1 MSDARAENLRTSQA
15 VTLTEIT
22 AVADKLGIG
31 KEHLFQVGD
40 YMAKIRPSSL
50 VEQQASGRGRGKLI
64 LVSAVNPTPAGE
76 GKTTNSVGLAQAL
89 AARGERVA
97 VALREP
103 SLGPV
108 FGIKGGGCGGGRS
121 QVLPMDEI
129 NLHFTGDLH
138 AITSA
143 HNLLSALIDNHLH
156 FGNELGLDPRR
167 IEWPRVLDM
176 NDRSLRHITLG
187 LGGPLQGMPREER
200 FDITAASE
208 VMAILALSEDLDDL
222 KARLGRILVGYTVG
236 RRQVDR
242 KPVYADDLKASG
254 PMALVLS
261 RALEPNLVQTVEGVP
276 AFVHAGPFANIA
288 HGCNSVIA
296 TKTALGHADIVVTE
310 AGFGFDLGAEKF
322 LNIKCRSAG
331 VFPDALVLVTTVRAM
346 KMHGGVAK
354 KDLALENAEALRAGL
369 ANLDKHVAAAA
380 DFGLPVV
387 VSINHFGGDRDSE
400 LALIEAHCNAQGVA
414 CAVSKVFSEGGA
426 GGDAIAGHV
435 LDVLKGESPSPQFTY
450 DLDDPIETKILK
462 VVQSI
467 YGGASVTL
475 AKKARTRLKLIEQL
489 GLSNLPVCMA
499 KTQYSVSDDPT
510 AVGAPSGFEIT
521 VSELRIAAGAGFI
534 VALTGAMMTMPGL
547 PRVPASEAMDVLPD
561 GSAVGMF

>member
-15 VTLTEIT
+15 VCLTEIT
-22 AVADKLGIG
+22 AVAAKLGIG
-31 KEHLFQVGD
+31 EEHLYRVGD
-40 YMAKIRPSSL
+40 HMAKVRPSSL
-50 VEQQASGRGRGKLI
+50 VEQQASGRAPGKLV

-76 GKTTNSVGLAQAL
+76 GKTTNSVGLSQAL
-89 AARGERVA
+89 AAQGERVA

-108 FGIKGGGCGGGRS
+108 FGIKGGGCGGGKS

-156 FGNELGLDPRR
+156 FGNALRLDPRR
-167 IEWPRVLDM
+167 IVWPRVLDM
-176 NDRSLRHITLG
+176 NDRSLRHVALG

-208 VMAILALSEDLDDL
+208 VMAILALAEDLDDL
-222 KARLGRILVGYTVG
+222 KARLGRILVGYTVD
-236 RRQVDR
+236 RQ
-242 KPVYADDLKASG
+242 PVYAEELKAAG
-254 PMALVLS
+254 PMTLLLRQALQ
-261 RALEPNLVQTVEGVP
+261 PNLVQTVEGVP

-322 LNIKCRSAG
+322 LNIKCRGAG
-331 VFPDALVLVTTVRAM
+331 LYPDALVLVTTVRAM

-354 KDLALENAEALRAGL
+354 ADLALADRKALRAGL
-369 ANLDKHVAAAA
+369 ANLDRHLASAKA
-380 DFGLPVV
+380 FGVPVV
-387 VSINHFGGDRDSE
+387 VSINHFTGDRRAE
-400 LALIEAHCNAQGVA
+400 LKVIEDHCAEQGVP

-426 GGDAIAGHV
+426 GGARVAEYV
-435 LDVLKGESPSPQFTY
+435 LEALKGASPEPTFTY
-450 DLDDPIETKILK
+450 ALSDDIEQKIQK
-462 VVQSI
+462 IVRTI
-467 YGGASVTL
+467 YGGSDVILTQ
-475 AKKARTRLKLIEQL
+475 KARNQLKLIDRL
-489 GLSNLPVCMA
+489 GLAKLPVCMA
-499 KTQYSVSDDPT
+499 KTQYSVSDDPK
-510 AVGAPSGFEIT
+510 AVGAPTGFQVT

-534 VALTGAMMTMPGL
+534 VAVTGAMMTMPGL
-547 PRVPASEAMDVLPD
+547 PRRPASEAMDVRAD
-561 GSAVGMF
+561 GSAVGLF

>member
-1 MSDARAENLRTSQA
+1 MSDARAENLATSQA
-15 VTLTEIT
+15 VSLEEISQ
-22 AVADKLGIG
+22 VAAKLGIDNS
-31 KEHLFQVGD
+31 HLYRVGD
-40 YMAKIRPSSL
+40 YMAKIKPSAL
-50 VEQQASGRGRGKLI
+50 RAQQAAGRKPGKLI

-156 FGNELGLDPRR
+156 FGNALGLDPRR
-167 IEWPRVLDM
+167 IVWPRVMDM
-176 NDRSLRHITLG
+176 NDRALRNVVLG

-208 VMAILALSEDLDDL
+208 VMAILALAEDLDDL
-222 KARLGRILVGYTVG
+222 KLRLGRILIGYTKE
-236 RRQVDR
+236 RA
-242 KPVYADDLKASG
+242 PIYARELKAEG
-254 PMALVLS
+254 PMTLLLR
-261 RALEPNLVQTVEGVP
+261 RAIEPNLVQTVEGVP

-331 VFPDALVLVTTVRAM
+331 IFPSALVLVTTVRAM

-354 KDLALENAEALRAGL
+354 KELGPRNDAAISAGL
-369 ANLDKHVAAAA
+369 ANLDKHLASAK

-387 VSINHFGGDRDSE
+387 VSINHFSSDDDEE
-400 LALIEAHCNAQGVA
+400 LALIETHCAARGVA
-414 CAVSKVFSEGGA
+414 CAVSHVFADGGA
-426 GGDAIAGHV
+426 GGDELAGHV
-435 LDVLKGESPSPQFTY
+435 LKALNGETPSPRFTY
-450 DLDDPIETKILK
+450 ESGDPLEQKIGK
-462 VVQSI
+462 VVRTI
-467 YGGASVTL
+467 YGGSAVSLT
-475 AKKARTRLKLIEQL
+475 KKARNQLKVIDRL
-489 GLSNLPVCMA
+489 GLSELPVCMA
-499 KTQYSVSDDPT
+499 KTQYSVSDDPS
-510 AVGAPSGFEIT
+510 AVGAPSGFTVT
-521 VSELRIAAGAGFI
+521 VSELRIAAGAGYI

-547 PRVPASEAMDVLPD
+547 PRIPASEAMDLRDD